1 MDSGADPEDDESDEA
16 PPSRLRRLSAS
27 LAAPLRGR
35 IRRTPTILQMEA
47 VECGAASLAII
58 LAYHGA
64 WMPLEQLRVFCG
76 VSRDGSKASNIVRAA
91 RSFGLETKGFRK
103 EPSTLHELPMP
114 CIIHW
119 NFNHFVVLEGI
130 DGDRVSIN
138 DPAMGRRRLDMSEL
152 DLAFTGVVLAME
164 PAENFRKVGSKP
176 QGLRLLLRELR
187 GSRGAVA
194 LVVTVSLALII
205 PGIVIP
211 GFSKI
216 FVDEILIQNNE
227 SWLTPLLIG
236 MGATALFRAIVTAL
250 QQSLLLRLQTKLAV
264 VMISR
269 FLWHVLALPM
279 DFFMQRH
286 AGDIATR
293 VATNEQIARLL
304 SGGIATNALSLVSL
318 IFFAAAMAAYDV
330 QLSAIVVGMSLI
342 NVVALKMIGQ
352 RREDLSRSL
361 ALERGKLV
369 GSTIAA
375 VRTIE
380 TLKASGLEDEAFA
393 HWAGVQ
399 AKTLNTA
406 QELGASSNL
415 LEVLPTLLTGLTVAA
430 VLGLGGLRVIEG
442 SLTLGSLVAFQSLM
456 ASFSEP
462 ITTLVNQ
469 IGNLQTIKGGLER
482 LEDVYN
488 YPLEERT
495 KSDGKS
501 EKLPAKLTGRVE
513 LSNIEFGYS
522 LLEPPLFS
530 GLSILIEPGTRVA
543 LVGLSGSGKSTLGR
557 LICGLY
563 RPWSG
568 EIRID
573 GRSLPEIPHEL
584 FANSVSYVDQD
595 IFLFEGTARDN
606 LTLWDSTIAE
616 PEISQA
622 LKDAAIHDEIASRIG
637 NYDCYVNEGGT
648 NFSGGQR
655 QRIEIARALVT
666 NPSVVVLDE
675 ATAALDPITE
685 KAIDDHL
692 RRRGCTCVIIAHRL
706 STIRDCDEI
715 IVLQQGRI
723 IERGTHERLMALQ
736 GNYAQLVAQQ

>member
-1 MDSGADPEDDESDEA
+1 MF
-16 PPSRLRRLSAS
+16 RTIRRWFG
-27 LAAPLRGR
+27 RGP
-35 IRRTPTILQMEA
+35 IKRTPTVLQMEA
-47 VECGAASLAII
+47 VECGAAALAMV
-58 LAYHGA
+58 LAHHGA
-64 WMPLEQLRVFCG
+64 WIPLEQLRVACG
-76 VSRDGSKASNIVRAA
+76 VSRDGSKASNIVKAA
-91 RSFGLETKGFRK
+91 HNLGLAAKGFRK

-130 DGDRVSIN
+130 DADRVSIN
-138 DPAMGRRRLDMSEL
+138 DPAIGRRTMDMSEL
-152 DLAFTGVVLAME
+152 DLAFTGVALAME
-164 PAENFRKVGSKP
+164 PTEAFRKVGGKP
-176 QGLRLLLRELR
+176 TGLRLLLRELR
-187 GSRGAVA
+187 SSRGAVA
-194 LVVTVSLALII
+194 LVIAVSLALII

-227 SWLTPLLIG
+227 SWLKPLLIG
-236 MGATALFRAIVTAL
+236 MGMTALLRALVTGL

-269 FLWHVLALPM
+269 FLWHVLSLPM
-279 DFFMQRH
+279 DFFAQRH

-293 VATNEQIARLL
+293 VGTNEQISRLL
-304 SGGIATNALSLVSL
+304 SGGIVTNALSLTSL
-318 IFFAAAMAAYDV
+318 AFFAAAMAAYDV
-330 QLSAIVVGMSLI
+330 LLTAIVVGMSLT
-342 NVVALKMIGQ
+342 NLAALKIIGQ
-352 RREDLSRSL
+352 KREDLSSSL
-361 ALERGKLV
+361 TLERGKLV
-369 GSTIAA
+369 ASTIGA

-393 HWAGVQ
+393 NWAGIQ
-399 AKTLNTA
+399 AKTLNA
-406 QELGASSNL
+406 DQELGLSSNL
-415 LEVLPTLLTGLTVAA
+415 LDMLPTLLTGLTVAA

-462 ITTLVNQ
+462 INALVNQ
-469 IGNLQTIKGGLER
+469 IGSLQTIKGGLER

-488 YPLEERT
+488 YPLDERT
-495 KSDGKS
+495 KDSRRLEDVPP
-501 EKLPAKLTGRVE
+501 KLKGHIE
-513 LSNIEFGYS
+513 LSNIVFGYS
-522 LLEPPLFS
+522 ILEPALIAE
-530 GLSILIEPGTRVA
+530 LSISIAPGRRVA
-543 LVGLSGSGKSTLGR
+543 LVGPSGSGKSTLGR

-563 RPWSG
+563 KPWSG

-573 GRSLPEIPHEL
+573 GLTLPEIPREV
-584 FANSVSYVDQD
+584 FANSIAYVDQD

-606 LTLWDSTIAE
+606 LTLWDSTVPD

-622 LKDAAIHDEIASRIG
+622 LKDAAVHEEIATRIG
-637 NYDCYVNEGGT
+637 NYDCYVSEGGT

-685 KAIDDHL
+685 KAIDDQL

-723 IERGTHERLMALQ
+723 VERGTHEQLMAMD
-736 GNYAQLVAQQ
+736 GARHA

>member
-1 MDSGADPEDDESDEA
+1 MF
-16 PPSRLRRLSAS
+16 R
-27 LAAPLRGR
+27 R
-35 IRRTPTILQMEA
+35 IRRWFGGGPIKRTPTVLQMEA
-47 VECGAASLAII
+47 VECGAAALAMV

-64 WMPLEQLRVFCG
+64 WIPLERLRVVCG

-91 RSFGLETKGFRK
+91 HTFGLSAKGFRK
-103 EPSTLHELPMP
+103 EPSSLHELPMP

-138 DPAMGRRRLDMSEL
+138 DPAMGRRQIDMTEL

-164 PAENFRKVGSKP
+164 PTEAFQKVGSKP
-176 QGLRLLLRELR
+176 AGLRLLLRELR
-187 GSRGAVA
+187 NSRGPVA
-194 LVVTVSLALII
+194 LVIVVSLALII

-211 GFSKI
+211 GFTKI
-216 FVDEILIQNNE
+216 FVDDVLIQNNQ
-227 SWLTPLLIG
+227 SWLRPLLIG
-236 MGATALFRAIVTAL
+236 MGVTALFRAVVTAL

-264 VMISR
+264 VMVSR
-269 FLWHVLALPM
+269 FLWHVLSLPM
-279 DFFMQRH
+279 DFFSQRH

-293 VATNEQIARLL
+293 VGANEQIARLL
-304 SGGIATNALSLVSL
+304 SGGVVTNALSLTSL
-318 IFFAAAMAAYDV
+318 VFFAAAMATYD
-330 QLSAIVVGMSLI
+330 LLLTAIVVGMSLI
-342 NVVALKMIGQ
+342 NVLALKLVGQ

-361 ALERGKLV
+361 ALERGKLA
-369 GSTIAA
+369 GSTIGA

-393 HWAGVQ
+393 HWSGIQ
-399 AKTLNTA
+399 AKTLNA
-406 QELGASSNL
+406 DQGLGLSSNM
-415 LEVLPTLLTGLTVAA
+415 LEMLPTLLSGLTMAA

-462 ITTLVNQ
+462 ITAL
-469 IGNLQTIKGGLER
+469 IGQMGSLQTIKGGLER

-488 YPLEERT
+488 YPLDEPARNAQAE
-495 KSDGKS
+495 SLPP
-501 EKLPAKLTGRVE
+501 KLAGRIE
-513 LSNIEFGYS
+513 LENLEFGYS
-522 LLEPPLFS
+522 ILEPPLIS
-530 GLSILIEPGTRVA
+530 ALSISIEPGTRVA
-543 LVGLSGSGKSTLGR
+543 LVGPSGSGKSTLGR

-563 RPWSG
+563 KPWAG

-573 GRSLPEIPHEL
+573 GRALSEIPREI

-606 LTLWDSTIAE
+606 LTLWDTTVPE

-622 LKDAAIHDEIASRIG
+622 LRDAAIHEEIATRIG
-637 NYDCYVNEGGT
+637 NYDCYVAEAGT

-655 QRIEIARALVT
+655 QRIEIARALVS
-666 NPSVVVLDE
+666 NPSIVVLDE

-715 IVLQQGRI
+715 IVLRQGRI
-723 IERGTHERLMALQ
+723 VERGTHEQLMELQ
-736 GNYAQLVAQQ
+736 GSYAELVTQQ

>member
-1 MDSGADPEDDESDEA
+1 MFRSI
-16 PPSRLRRLSAS
+16 RRWFG
-27 LAAPLRGR
+27 RGP
-35 IRRTPTILQMEA
+35 IKRTPTVLQMEA
-47 VECGAASLAII
+47 VECGAAALAMV

-64 WMPLEQLRVFCG
+64 WIPLERLRVACG

-91 RSFGLETKGFRK
+91 RSFGLSAKGFRK

-114 CIIHW
+114 CLIHW

-138 DPAMGRRRLDMSEL
+138 DPAMGRRQIDMHEL
-152 DLAFTGVVLAME
+152 DLAFTGVALAME
-164 PAENFRKVGSKP
+164 PTEAFRKVGSKP
-176 QGLRLLLRELR
+176 QGLKLLLRELR
-187 GSRGAVA
+187 NSRGPVA
-194 LVVTVSLALII
+194 LVIAVSLALII

-216 FVDEILIQNNE
+216 FVDEILIQNND
-227 SWLTPLLIG
+227 SWLRPLLIG
-236 MGATALFRAIVTAL
+236 MGVTALFRAIVTAL

-269 FLWHVLALPM
+269 FLWHVLSLPM
-279 DFFMQRH
+279 DFFAQRH

-293 VATNEQIARLL
+293 VGANEQIARLL
-304 SGGIATNALSLVSL
+304 SGGIVTNALSLTSL
-318 IFFAAAMAAYDV
+318 IFFAAAMAAYDMV
-330 QLSAIVVGMSLI
+330 LMAIVVAMSLI
-342 NVVALKMIGQ
+342 NIVALKAIGQ
-352 RREDLSRSL
+352 RRQDLSRSL

-369 GSTIAA
+369 ASTIGA

-393 HWAGVQ
+393 HWAGIQ
-399 AKTLNTA
+399 AKTLNA
-406 QELGASSNL
+406 EQELGVSSNL
-415 LEVLPTLLTGLTVAA
+415 LEMLPTLLSGLTMAA
-430 VLGLGGLRVIEG
+430 ILGLGGLRVIEG
-442 SLTLGSLVAFQSLM
+442 SLTLGGLVAFQSLM

-462 ITTLVNQ
+462 ITTLVGQ
-469 IGNLQTIKGGLER
+469 ISNLQTIRGGLER

-488 YPLEERT
+488 YPLEERERPNPGWP
-495 KSDGKS
+495 DFPP
-501 EKLPAKLTGRVE
+501 KLAGRIE
-513 LSNIEFGYS
+513 LDNIAFGYS
-522 LLEPPLFS
+522 ILEAPLIS
-530 GLSILIEPGTRVA
+530 GLRIAIEPGTRVA
-543 LVGLSGSGKSTLGR
+543 LVGPSGSGKSTLGR

-563 RPWSG
+563 KPWSG

-573 GRSLPEIPHEL
+573 GRRLAEIPRDI

-606 LTLWDSTIAE
+606 LTLWDSTVPE

-622 LKDAAIHDEIASRIG
+622 LKDAAIDEEIATRVG
-637 NYDCYVNEGGT
+637 NYDCHVDEGGT

-655 QRIEIARALVT
+655 QRIEIARALVS

-692 RRRGCTCVIIAHRL
+692 RRRGATCVIIAHRL

-723 IERGTHERLMALQ
+723 VERGTHERLMALQ
-736 GNYAQLVAQQ
+736 GSYAQLVAQQ